1 MKSGPNG
8 VRLSGGAYRGRV
20 LAVPAG
26 ARPSEG
32 RVREALFSIWS
43 DRLPGARVLD
53 LFAGSGAVA
62 IEAVGRGALSAVAI
76 EGDAHALTVLKANVE
91 KVVQGGERSVEV
103 RRATLPS
110 GFERALFAGEV
121 FDLVF
126 VDPPYRFDA
135 YPGLLAV
142 VAPRLAAD
150 GEIVVE
156 HSSRIELPHEVAD
169 LVRADGRRYGET
181 ALAFYR
187 RAPR

>member
-20 LAVPAG
+20 LAVPAS

-43 DRLPGARVLD
+43 DRLDGARVLD

-62 IEAVGRGALSAVAI
+62 LEAVGRGALFGVAI
-76 EGDAHALTVLKANVE
+76 EGDVRALAVIAANVA
-91 KVVQGGERSVEV
+91 KLGERSVEV

-110 GFERALFAGEV
+110 GLSGVVAAGEL

-126 VDPPYRFDA
+126 ADPPYRFDA
-135 YPGLLAV
+135 YAGLLTAA
-142 VAPRLAAD
+142 APLLAEA
-150 GEIVVE
+150 GEIAVE
-156 HSSRIELPHEVAD
+156 HSSRFELPTEVAD
-169 LVRADGRRYGET
+169 LVRTGVRWYGET
-181 ALAFYR
+181 ALSFYR
-187 RAPR
+187 RMPR